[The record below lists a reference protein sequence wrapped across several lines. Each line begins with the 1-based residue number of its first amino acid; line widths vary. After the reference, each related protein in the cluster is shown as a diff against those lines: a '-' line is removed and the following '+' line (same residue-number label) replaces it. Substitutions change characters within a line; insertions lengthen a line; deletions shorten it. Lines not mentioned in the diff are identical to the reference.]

1 MVQEFITFLPGFTC
15 LAWIVLMSLL
25 VSRTRTYPLAVTIL
39 AISMFFLLASACH
52 ISNGVTPQKLMY
64 ITIVRILTGLSL
76 IPTCWLYMKRL
87 LGQRQLQSPQMIW
100 TVIPIA
106 MTSVVV
112 ALTILAGS
120 NAIQNTLDNFFLVG
134 DIPDDKILRTY
145 MFVTGPLFLGLIL
158 LEFVVYSIKYVQ
170 LVRRHNVRLSHMVKF
185 FRGHEVRVAEVQNF
199 NLHVFCIL
207 FFSTIAI
214 PRQLMLEY
222 RFIALILAAL
232 MTIVVF
238 QFGYISLFSA
248 KAGLSRKDIRRGF
261 RFDYD
266 DNTKAEVQELIISDI
281 IEDADFGT
289 LKRLAGQISSRMPA
303 EEPRPEEKPAEA
315 APTPDSTAARIFSAV
330 AKSWDD
336 DSLLSRFERLLIG
349 KQLFLESSL
358 TVADLADRLSTNKTY
373 ISRLI
378 NSTYKM
384 PFPDLVNTLR
394 VDYAERYITEHPDA
408 RQSDI
413 ARACGF
419 SSASSFNNVFK
430 KLKGVTPK
438 IWLAT
443 NQARQQ

>member
-1 MVQEFITFLPGFTC
+1 MIQEFITFLPGFTC

-76 IPTCWLYMKRL
+76 IPACWLYMKRL

-170 LVRRHNVRLSHMVKF
+170 LVRRHNVRLTHMVKF

-315 APTPDSTAARIFSAV
+315 SPAPDSTAARIFSAV

-358 TVADLADRLSTNKTY
+358 TVADLADRLSTNRTY